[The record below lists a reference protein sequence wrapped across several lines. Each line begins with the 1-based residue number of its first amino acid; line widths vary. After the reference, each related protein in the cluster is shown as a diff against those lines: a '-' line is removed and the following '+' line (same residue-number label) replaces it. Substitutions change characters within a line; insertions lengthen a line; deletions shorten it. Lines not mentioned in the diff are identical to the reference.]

1 METLSVHI
9 FELQTK
15 GIGPP
20 GLAWRGRGRGCG
32 IGVRSSH
39 RLSFNQFFNTSQT
52 HSFKIRGNRRK
63 SFLGRFEIVFFE
75 NKATV
80 FFFVRQCKTKY
91 GYLMLAHI
99 SDLFTKTAV
108 QMEDIS
114 FIASVPLSASVSK
127 KQQLRLLIQNA
138 RFLRLCLAYIGYF
151 CTHTNQIFPVTWP
164 YTTNDRMIMN
174 WSGFQLISKHSQ
186 LFLDIKNGLLA

>member
-1 METLSVHI
+1 METFSVHI

-20 GLAWRGRGRGCG
+20 RLARRGWGRGCG
-32 IGVRSSH
+32 IGIRSFD

-63 SFLGRFEIVFFE
+63 RFLGRFEIVFFE

-80 FFFVRQCKTKY
+80 FFFVCQCKTKY
-91 GYLMLAHI
+91 GYLMVAHI
-99 SDLFTKTAV
+99 SNLFTKTAV
-108 QMEDIS
+108 QMEDIP

-127 KQQLRLLIQNA
+127 KQ
-138 RFLRLCLAYIGYF
+138 
-151 CTHTNQIFPVTWP
+151 
-164 YTTNDRMIMN
+164 
-174 WSGFQLISKHSQ
+174 
-186 LFLDIKNGLLA
+186 